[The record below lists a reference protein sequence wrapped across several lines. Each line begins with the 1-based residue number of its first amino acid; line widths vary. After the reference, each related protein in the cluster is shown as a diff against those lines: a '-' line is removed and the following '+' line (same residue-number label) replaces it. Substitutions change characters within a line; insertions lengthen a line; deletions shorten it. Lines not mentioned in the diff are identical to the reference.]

1 MNIKFRN
8 ILSGGLLAV
17 LAGLIPQETLG
28 CGPYFQPHYLN
39 GRSPYPTVLHRKL
52 AVRRLIKDL
61 DDLLPKGPSFSDGA
75 TWKTSI
81 QEDFTAAVNLY
92 LPKLAPEGKQKLIRD
107 YLKFMQDS
115 RKNLTEIMKDFPEL
129 PPELEEFTL
138 YRAGVGEM
146 KPDGREVPPSWKK
159 LLELPREKRKFR
171 TVWIYFMLGNYLKH
185 DCGKYY
191 QACRAAA
198 RAGFADTP
206 GLAKA
211 SYQNE
216 FRYTTDR
223 IKKIHVA
230 LEAQRNS
237 PDLELLADD
246 YSSIMPVTDEECL
259 RMLADPLCRELLAI
273 FGCKK
278 KVFLDEVWKYK
289 FRNAD
294 VLAWRAY
301 EAGEVETAEKY
312 LQLRTRDTLLS
323 TYIESKIARY
333 HGNNE
338 LAIQKLRQWLKT
350 AEKIDPRDRADIV
363 EIKHVM
369 SDPFNTEPAYPLEQD
384 VYGLLGSALVLRR
397 DFSEAA
403 MYFYRAG
410 QIEADVMYIA
420 ECLMNLTELTAFA
433 DSIADD
439 LKSKNEEICRN
450 AESIRHL
457 TARRAFREGKFDIA
471 RKYLPDEYRG
481 VLDQYL
487 AFIRGGNDLGKS
499 SNERALCFYNAAK
512 IMRWFGME
520 LCGTE
525 GYPDNCFYGGSYG
538 LNAEIEDCPDCKYDL
553 KTDRWTHVCTKHQ
566 DYYRYGIDRD
576 NMERYSP
583 GYNYLTPEIGR
594 SPVPRNQR
602 FHYRY
607 RAAKLAEKAA
617 EMAQDADLRAL
628 ANLFAGECLRI
639 RTPHKADV
647 FYKLLVRNSPYTAIA
662 KIADKLRWFPNCPA
676 LRNEFE
682 SIAPCKTLDEVK
694 TLLGKAVEELNEA
707 MKKKAEDRRKQVQ
720 QTVLEMN
727 EVMKK
732 KAEEQR
738 KQVQRKLFDAVKK
751 NDLKAA
757 ESFLKSGADVNAPDD
772 KGLAPLHYAAACS
785 YPEMVKF
792 LLSRGADVNKTNKW
806 LWTPLHYALGGDE
819 VTENL
824 RRNPDPQGSF
834 NVVKILVEAKA
845 NVNADDDHNVTP
857 VYLALGNLEILKYLW
872 KHGGCIDTG
881 SAYRGETPLHW
892 AIIYDCP
899 LEVIEFILKHGGKIN
914 EYDGYGY
921 APLHLAVRSKKL
933 KIVKLLV
940 EHGANINLARD
951 IDECETPLDLAE
963 EAERPEIVK
972 YLKAHGAVRG
982 KFASGKAAP

>member
-1 MNIKFRN
+1 MNSKFRN

-17 LAGLIPQETLG
+17 LAGFIPHETFG
-28 CGPYFQPHYLN
+28 CAPYFQPHYIN

-52 AVRRLIKDL
+52 AVRRLITDL
-61 DDLLPKGPSFSDGA
+61 DDLIPKGPSFPDGA

-107 YLKFMQDS
+107 YLKFMQDR

-138 YRAGVGEM
+138 YRAGVAEM

-198 RAGFADTP
+198 REGFADTP

-211 SYQNE
+211 SYRNE
-216 FRYTTDR
+216 FRYTTNR
-223 IKKIHVA
+223 IRKIHVA

-246 YSSIMPVTDEECL
+246 YSSIMPVSDEECL

-312 LQLRTRDTLLS
+312 LKLRTRDTLLS

-338 LAIQKLRQWLKT
+338 LAIQKLRQWLKA

-369 SDPFNTEPAYPLEQD
+369 FDPFNTEPTYPLRQD

-420 ECLMNLTELTAFA
+420 ECLMNLTELTALA

-439 LKSKNEEICRN
+439 LKSKNEETRRN

-471 RKYLPDEYRG
+471 RKYLPEEYKG
-481 VLDQYL
+481 VLDLYL

-512 IMRWFGME
+512 ILRWYGME
-520 LCGTE
+520 LSGTNGAPDDFYHRG
-525 GYPDNCFYGGSYG
+525 GYGIEADF
-538 LNAEIEDCPDCKYDL
+538 EDCPNCKYDQ
-553 KTDRWTHVCTKHQ
+553 KTDQWTHICRKHWELYSSINDEDPFYQ
-566 DYYRYGIDRD
+566 EG
-576 NMERYSP
+576 ERQ
-583 GYNYLTPEIGR
+583 
-594 SPVPRNQR
+594 PVPRNQR

-607 RAAKLAEKAA
+607 RAAELAEKAA

-639 RTPHKADV
+639 RTPRKADV
-647 FYKLLVRNSPYTAIA
+647 FYKRLVRNSPYTAIA

-676 LRNEFE
+676 LRNEFD
-682 SIAPCKTLDEVK
+682 SIVPCKSLEEVK
-694 TLLGKAVEELNEA
+694 TL
-707 MKKKAEDRRKQVQ
+707 MQ

-727 EVMKK
+727 EIMKK
-732 KAEEQR
+732 KAEEQQ
-738 KQVQRKLFDAVKK
+738 KQVQRKLFDVVKK

-757 ESFLKSGADVNAPDD
+757 ESLLKSGADVNAPDD
-772 KGLAPLHYAAACS
+772 KGLVPLHYAAVCQHV
-785 YPEMVKF
+785 EMVKY
-792 LLSRGADVNKTNKW
+792 LLSHGADVNKKNKW
-806 LWTPLHYALGGDE
+806 SWTPLHYALGSDQE
-819 VTENL
+819 TDKLCPKPNRE
-824 RRNPDPQGSF
+824 RTMA
-834 NVVKILVEAKA
+834 VVKLLVEAKA
-845 NVNADDDHNVTP
+845 NINAEDDHDLSP
-857 VYLALGNLEILKYLW
+857 VYLALDDLEILKYLW
-872 KHGGCIDTG
+872 EHGGCVDVG
-881 SAYRGETPLHW
+881 SAYRWKTPLHW

-899 LEVIEFILKHGGKIN
+899 LEVIDFILKHGGKIN
-914 EYDGYGY
+914 ESDGDGN
-921 APLHLAVRSKKL
+921 APLHYAVQNKNL
-933 KIVKLLV
+933 KIVKCLV